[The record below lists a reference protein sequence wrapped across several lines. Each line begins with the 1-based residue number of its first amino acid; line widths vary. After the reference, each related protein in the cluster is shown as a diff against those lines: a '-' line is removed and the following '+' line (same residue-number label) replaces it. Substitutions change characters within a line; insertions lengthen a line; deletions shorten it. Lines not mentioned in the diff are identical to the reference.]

1 MGILHILHFSHLLVL
16 NCAVSTVLDLIH
28 YTSSCLWRHDFAD
41 PVLTRNVGGRIRAL
55 GCWKGATACIHR
67 GANNRLPLLVPALL
81 GASPVQGATLWHTD
95 IFSIRNLLEAI
106 AQVLQ
111 DLLLL
116 GCRQVA
122 ALVDMIFHSH

>member
-1 MGILHILHFSHLLVL
+1 M
-16 NCAVSTVLDLIH
+16 
-28 YTSSCLWRHDFAD
+28 
-41 PVLTRNVGGRIRAL
+41 LTRDVGGRIRAL
-55 GCWKGATACIHR
+55 GCREGAAACVHR
-67 GANNRLPLLVPALL
+67 SANNRLPLLVPALFS
-81 GASPVQGATLWHTD
+81 AVPVQHATLWHTD

-122 ALVDMIFHSH
+122 ALVDMIFNSH